1 MRQTNYYWSK
11 KKCEIKALYDAHGR
25 HDAAR
30 ILGITPDNFRHI
42 CKRCDIDIRERKPY
56 LKRAKQSNI
65 VVNHVVIDKANK
77 LLQMR
82 W

>member
-11 KKCEIKALYDAHGR
+11 KKREIKALYDAHGR

-30 ILGITPDNFRHI
+30 ILGISSDNFRHI
-42 CKRCDIDIRERKPY
+42 CKRNDIDIRERKKY
-56 LKRAKQSNI
+56 SRSNTDAVYINRA
-65 VVNHVVIDKANK
+65 VISKANE
-77 LLQMR
+77 LLRVR